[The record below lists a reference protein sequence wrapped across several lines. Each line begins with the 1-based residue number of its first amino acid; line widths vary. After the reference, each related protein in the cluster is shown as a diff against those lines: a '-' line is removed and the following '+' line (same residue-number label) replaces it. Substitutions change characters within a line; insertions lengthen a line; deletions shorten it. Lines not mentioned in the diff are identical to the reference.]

1 MGGLIYEE
9 LTYRIRGSL
18 FRVYNHLGPGFREQT
33 YKQAVRV
40 DFGLENIPFESE
52 KSFPVIYRGKK
63 VDDYRLDLIAF
74 GKIILELKA
83 APELPPR
90 FEAQL
95 LSYLKASG
103 LKLGLLINFGSNELE
118 IRRYIHTQTEL
129 STDFT
134 D

>member
-18 FRVYNHLGPGFREQT
+18 FRVYNHLGPGFREET

-40 DFGLENIPFESE
+40 DFGLENIPFESG
-52 KSFPVIYRGKK
+52 KPIPVIYRGKK

-83 APELPPR
+83 VPELSPR

-103 LKLGLLINFGSNELE
+103 LKLGLLINFGSHELE
-118 IRRYIHTQTEL
+118 IRRYINTPTEM